1 VARKFVYLV
10 AAAIVLFLL
19 GALALRL
26 FGTQLSQIAFVP
38 QEEFIA
44 QPALQPSVYDQSDMW
59 IAKPG
64 MTNNPV
70 LWRPQMDDPGP
81 ETKIPVFFIHPT
93 SYLEP
98 RALWNAP
105 LDNPEANGRARL
117 FVQGMAS
124 AFNASAEIW
133 APRYRQAAFGAFLT
147 DQKEATQAIDLA
159 YGDVLQAFD
168 KFIAEQRPQAPVI
181 LAGHSQGALHLTRLL
196 KERVAGKPLAKRI
209 AAAYVIGWPI
219 SIAADLPALGLPAC
233 AGPEQ
238 PNCILSW
245 QSFAEPADYD
255 QIVDAFEA
263 APSLTGK
270 PRKGT
275 LIVCTNP
282 LTGAAGG
289 SALANTNLG
298 TLKNNADF
306 TDGELIAKSVPA
318 RCDAKGFLL
327 IGDPP
332 DLGPYVLPGNN
343 YHVYDY
349 SLFWRNIRADA
360 VRRSVQMVW
369 QSGPKF

>member
-10 AAAIVLFLL
+10 AGAIVLVLL
-19 GALALRL
+19 GAIALRL

-38 QEEFIA
+38 KEEFVA
-44 QPALQPSVYDQSDMW
+44 QPALQPSIYDQSDMW
-59 IAKPG
+59 IAKPD
-64 MTNNPV
+64 MTSNPA
-70 LWRPQMDDPGP
+70 LWQPAMDDPGP
-81 ETKIPVFFIHPT
+81 ETQIPVFFIHPT

-98 RALWNAP
+98 RAHWNAP
-105 LDNPEANGRARL
+105 LDNSEANWRARL

-124 AFNASAEIW
+124 AFNATTQIW

-147 DQKEATQAIDLA
+147 DKKEAKQAIDLA

-168 KFIAEQRPQAPVI
+168 KFVAEQDPRAPII

-196 KERVAGKPLAKRI
+196 KDRVAGKPLAKRI
-209 AAAYVIGWPI
+209 VAAYVIGWPI
-219 SIAADLPALGLPAC
+219 SVTADLPALGLPAC
-233 AGPEQ
+233 ANPEQ

-245 QSFAEPADYD
+245 QSFAEPADYK
-255 QIVDAFEA
+255 QIVAAFEA

-270 PRKGT
+270 PRKGST
-275 LIVCTNP
+275 LVCTNP
-282 LTGAAGG
+282 LTGTAGG
-289 SALANTNLG
+289 KAPASANLG

-306 TDGELIAKSVPA
+306 TDGELVPQSVGA

-332 DLGPYVLPGNN
+332 SLGPFVLPGNN

-360 VRRSVQMVW
+360 VRRT
-369 QSGPKF
+369 GAFR